1 MKEIKYGVLL
11 DFYGELLTQK
21 QRQALDLYYNEDYS
35 LLEIGEHLNISRQGV
50 FECIKKGAEHLEEY
64 EAILRLY
71 EKEQQKEAL
80 KAEMISLLA
89 DCGDEARERVIFLL
103 GTL

>member
-21 QRQALDLYYNEDYS
+21 QREALDLYYNEDYS

-50 FECIKKGAEHLEEY
+50 FECIKKGAEHLEHY
-64 EAILRLY
+64 ENVLRLY
-71 EKEQQKEAL
+71 EKNLQTESVKEEL
-80 KAEMISLLA
+80 RNLLLECEDA
-89 DCGDEARERVIFLL
+89 VSEKL
-103 GTL
+103 GVLIDKL

>member
-80 KAEMISLLA
+80 KAEIVALLA
-89 DCGDEARERVIFLL
+89 DCGDEARERVISLL